1 MKSLNIPIV
10 WSSHTN
16 IDFYLS
22 TYIRPYA
29 VTMTQRIYQFIR
41 LRHLIHSSINL
52 TVSQDF
58 ADFMEHTGVP
68 RPVIVWKT
76 GVDAELFNPSRR
88 SRSMR
93 YRMFGTYNNYTEAQM
108 DSITLFLC
116 VGRISPE
123 KNFEFLSLVLE
134 RIPSQTF
141 LCIIGDGPY
150 RNALEPIFPKDRVHF
165 FGYLGGEELAS
176 AYASADYFIYA
187 SVSETFGQVYLEAMA
202 SGTPVIAAEGG
213 QLKEF
218 FVVGEHGYLWQ
229 PDNLDS
235 AEDAIRLAMKNGKY
249 LSTKVRQQALKH
261 SWDSA
266 SDQLNG
272 FYHEAVQRHKQQGKY
287 QTMNFMTNLC
297 RLFYYGL
304 SWGLLMLLA
313 LLLMAPFVRV
323 SSPKSK
329 TTQMNDKNNNYPS
342 KYNSNLTTR
351 KSSSSSFSRSQDH
364 DT

>member
-1 MKSLNIPIV
+1 MY
-10 WSSHTN
+10 SS
-16 IDFYLS
+16 
-22 TYIRPYA
+22 A
-29 VTMTQRIYQFIR
+29 
-41 LRHLIHSSINL
+41 NL

-76 GVDAELFNPSRR
+76 GVDSELFNPSRR

-93 YRMFGTYNNYTEAQM
+93 YRMFGNYNNYSEEQM

-134 RIPSQTF
+134 RVPSQTF

-150 RNALEPIFPKDRVHF
+150 RQALEPIFPKDRVHF

-187 SVSETFGQVYLEAMA
+187 SISETFGQVYLEAMA

-218 FVVGEHGYLWQ
+218 FLVGEHGYLWE

-235 AEDAIRLAMKNGKY
+235 AEDAIRLAMQNRDY
-249 LSTKVRQQALKH
+249 LSMKARQQALKH

-266 SDQLNG
+266 SDQLNDI
-272 FYHEAVQRHKQQGKY
+272 YYDAAKRHKHQGKD
-287 QTMNFMTNLC
+287 QTMYSITYLC
-297 RLFYYGL
+297 RKLYYGL
-304 SWGLLMLLA
+304 IWGLCMLLA
-313 LLLMAPFVRV
+313 LLLMAPFVQV

-329 TTQMNDKNNNYPS
+329 TTQMNDRNNNNNYQN
-342 KYNSNLTTR
+342 KRNSILTN
-351 KSSSSSFSRSQDH
+351 KSSSSS
-364 DT
+364 

>member
-1 MKSLNIPIV
+1 MLCGALAKSLNIPIV

-22 TYIRPYA
+22 TYIRRCA
-29 VTMTQRIYQFIR
+29 VRIARRVYKYIR
-41 LRHLIHSSINL
+41 LKHLVYSSINL

-58 ADFMEHTGVP
+58 ADYMEHTGVP
-68 RPVIVWKT
+68 RPVLVWKT
-76 GVDAELFNPSRR
+76 GVDSELFHPIRR
-88 SRSMR
+88 SSLMR
-93 YRMFGTYNNYTEAQM
+93 YRMFGTLNNFTREQM

-134 RIPSQTF
+134 RIPNKTF

-150 RNALEPIFPKDRVHF
+150 RHTLEPLFPIDRVYF

-202 SGTPVIAAEGG
+202 SGTPVVAAEGG

-218 FVVGEHGYLWQ
+218 FINSEHGYLWE
-229 PDNLDS
+229 PDNIDS
-235 AEDAIRLAMKNGKY
+235 AEKAIRLAMKNRHY
-249 LSTKVRQQALKH
+249 LSIKARQQALKH

-266 SDQLNG
+266 ADQLNNV
-272 FYHEAVQRHKQQGKY
+272 YYDAIRKNDQNHR
-287 QTMNFMTNLC
+287 TNLFLIFF
-297 RLFYYGL
+297 RLFYYGFQ
-304 SWGLLMLLA
+304 WFICILLA
-313 LLLMAPFVRV
+313 LLLMAPFVKV
-323 SSPKSK
+323 SSPTTTKNK
-329 TTQMNDKNNNYPS
+329 TSCRNKQQINATK
-342 KYNSNLTTR
+342 KCF
-351 KSSSSSFSRSQDH
+351 SS
-364 DT
+364 